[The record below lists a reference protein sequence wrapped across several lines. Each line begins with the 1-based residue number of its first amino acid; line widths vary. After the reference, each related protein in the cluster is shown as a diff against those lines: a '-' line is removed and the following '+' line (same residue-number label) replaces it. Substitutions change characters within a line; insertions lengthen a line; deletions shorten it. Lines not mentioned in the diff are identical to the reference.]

1 MVSCLSEASSSVLI
15 FIISISISIIISVS
29 ISISISKKTH
39 ETIIHTHSHIR
50 TFHTY
55 HTNYHTNYHFKLQ
68 FFDFHICILLL
79 WVYSINERDELIVY
93 HIFTCFYHTCIGSSQ
108 VNMILLVSYTLAN
121 LRTNY
126 NQ

>member
-1 MVSCLSEASSSVLI
+1 MGGVLCLLCYI
-15 FIISISISIIISVS
+15 K
-29 ISISISKKTH
+29 KKTH
-39 ETIIHTHSHIR
+39 ETIIRTHSHIR

-55 HTNYHTNYHFKLQ
+55 LTNYHTNYLTNYHFKLQ

-79 WVYSINERDELIVY
+79 WVYCINERDELIVY
-93 HIFTCFYHTCIGSSQ
+93 YIFTCFYHTCIGSSQ

-121 LRTNY
+121 LRTKY